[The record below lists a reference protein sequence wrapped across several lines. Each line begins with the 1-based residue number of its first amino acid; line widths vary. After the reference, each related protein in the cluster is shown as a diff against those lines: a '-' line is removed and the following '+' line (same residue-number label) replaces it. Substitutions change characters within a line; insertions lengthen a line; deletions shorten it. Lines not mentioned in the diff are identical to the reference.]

1 MPEPKHGEVLVRVI
15 YLSLDPY
22 QRGRMRDAA
31 SYAAAVGLN
40 EVMTGGT
47 VGEVV
52 ASHNASFKVGDI
64 VEDRLGWQE
73 YAIGGGPSLRKVDP
87 SIAPISTANGV
98 LGMPGMTAYFGLLDV
113 GQPKPGETIVVS
125 AASGAVG
132 QVVGQIGKIMGC
144 RVVGIAGG
152 AKKCAFVKDELGFD
166 ACLDYKAEK
175 DLDAALRAA
184 CPNGIDVY
192 FDNVGGEISDAVLRN
207 INFFGRV
214 ALCGSISQY
223 NATTPPMGPRLL
235 GTFVGKRARPG
246 VHRHR
251 LRRALRA
258 SAPPDGRVGALGPHP
273 VSRGHRRRHRQG
285 AARFHRH
292 AARRELRQDAGQ
304 SGMSYDAP
312 FAGLKVV
319 DLSQGIAG
327 PYCAMLLAQYGAEV
341 IKVEG
346 IGEGDWARTLGA
358 RYGSHSAYLDHRQSR
373 QESIAVDLKS
383 EAGKQVVWRL
393 LQGADVFLEGFRPG
407 VIQRLGFDLHVG
419 RARASRDCSISRSRA
434 SARPARCPAGR
445 RWTRC
450 CRPIPA

>member
-1 MPEPKHGEVLVRVI
+1 MTALSKTHRRVVLGDRPPREPAESDFRVEEVPMPEPKHGEVLVKVA

-31 SYAAAVGLN
+31 SYSAPVGLG
-40 EVMTGGT
+40 EVMTGGI

-52 ASHNASFKVGDI
+52 ESHNPRFAVGDI

-73 YAIGGGPSLRKVDP
+73 YAIGGAATMRKGDPSL
-87 SIAPISTANGV
+87 APFSAANGV

-132 QVVGQIGKIMGC
+132 QVVGQIAKIMGC

-152 AKKCAFVKDELGFD
+152 AKKCAFVKDEIGFD
-166 ACLDYKAEK
+166 ACVDYKAEK

-235 GTFVGKRARPG
+235 GTFVGKRVRAQGFIVTDFATKYEPAMRQMG
-246 VHRHR
+246 SWIKSGR
-251 LRRALRA
+251 LKY
-258 SAPPDGRVGALGPHP
+258 
-273 VSRGHRRRHRQG
+273 
-285 AARFHRH
+285 
-292 AARRELRQDAGQ
+292 RED
-304 SGMSYDAP
+304 
-312 FAGLKVV
+312 VV
-319 DLSQGIAG
+319 QGIDKAPRAFIG
-327 PYCAMLLAQYGAEV
+327 LLRGENFGKMLV
-341 IKVEG
+341 KM
-346 IGEGDWARTLGA
+346 
-358 RYGSHSAYLDHRQSR
+358 
-373 QESIAVDLKS
+373 
-383 EAGKQVVWRL
+383 
-393 LQGADVFLEGFRPG
+393 
-407 VIQRLGFDLHVG
+407 
-419 RARASRDCSISRSRA
+419 
-434 SARPARCPAGR
+434 
-445 RWTRC
+445 
-450 CRPIPA
+450 